1 MSANGL
7 TRGPLPP
14 SVYWRRRFVVLLVAL
29 TLVLGIGRLLGMG
42 SDGSDG
48 SAAPAPG
55 GAQLAGGET
64 SEEPTAPLSDD
75 AAASDGKLGKP
86 GKPGKAGKPG
96 KKASQALAVP
106 VGSCRDDD
114 ISVTPT
120 VQGAEAGRDVTI
132 TLEVRTLLTP
142 ACTWSV
148 SAQHLTL
155 KITSDGDDVWSTLQC
170 PKAITPQ
177 SVVVRSAVAT
187 TVQVVWGGRRSDDR
201 CSNVTDWVLPGTYDL
216 DAAALGG
223 EPADTSFVL
232 ARPTAAVVTR
242 TADPTPQ
249 ADPSATKTPKDEKT
263 PSAQQSDAQDRS
275 KDRSKNRG

>member
-1 MSANGL
+1 MSVNGL

-14 SVYWRRRFVVLLVAL
+14 SVYWRRRLVVLLVAL

-48 SAAPAPG
+48 SAAPVSAPG
-55 GAQLAGGET
+55 GAQLAGTQT
-64 SEEPTAPLSDD
+64 SEEPTGPLSDD
-75 AAASDGKLGKP
+75 AAASE

-242 TADPTPQ
+242 TADPTPR
-249 ADPSATKTPKDEKT
+249 ADPSDSKTPKDET
-263 PSAQQSDAQDRS
+263 SPSAQQSDSPDRS